1 MMMMM
6 LVLTAEIVARLVR
19 VRHFALQP
27 QEPRTIRFI
36 RALMTRGAVSSPSS
50 TGPRRVGADE
60 PAVASQC
67 VLPRGPSQ
75 RGGARGEAQ
84 DPAGPPGEPRHP
96 TPGSIHRV
104 RTRTSH
110 VPTPSIA
117 PRSPVWLG
125 AFP

>member
-1 MMMMM
+1 MMVMM
-6 LVLTAEIVARLVR
+6 VLTAEIVARLVR

-27 QEPRTIRFI
+27 QEPRTVRFI

-67 VLPRGPSQ
+67 ALPRGPPQ

-84 DPAGPPGEPRHP
+84 DPAGPPGEPRHS

-110 VPTPSIA
+110 VPTPSID